1 MGKVKIIIGMFLVVL
16 LITFAGIYATR
27 NIGKSGKTISKENA
41 EKSLDR
47 MVKRIGPATG
57 NPSKSAVDYTE
68 EENVAQELPDI
79 STCPV
84 TTEATT
90 SRFAEIYSSPEKAGS
105 GTDGWLC
112 EMAEAFNRE
121 GVTVDGEPVSVRI
134 RKVNSGQAIDYI
146 SSGKAVPDAI
156 TPSALFWA
164 DMLNARGIGTKTISD
179 RMVGNTAGLVIS
191 KKKYDE
197 LKKEYGGI
205 DIKAITEA
213 VEEGKIAFGYTNPFA
228 STAGMNY
235 LISTLLRYDS
245 QNPLS
250 EAAVSGFQ
258 KFQQNIPL
266 VSLTT
271 MQMRTAAQKGT
282 LDGFILEYQTY
293 INDSNLKSNYQF
305 IPYGFRHDNP
315 LVMIEG
321 SKNKAILE
329 AFAKYCQSEKAQ
341 KKATQYGFNGNDN
354 YKSDYTSVDGNTLL
368 SAQQLYKENK
378 DNGKEIIAVFVADVS
393 GSMDGA
399 PLNSLKDSLINSMK
413 YIKPEHHIGLV
424 SYNQD
429 VTIELP
435 IEQFDLNQ
443 QAYFKGAVEE
453 LSAGGATATY
463 DAVIVASS
471 MIRDAMKEHP
481 DAKPMLFVLSDG
493 ETNEGYDFKDIRDV
507 VDSLGYP
514 IYTIGYNYSN
524 GSLEELSEINE
535 AASINA
541 ETEDIIY
548 QLKQLFNA
556 SM

>member
-1 MGKVKIIIGMFLVVL
+1 MGKLKIVVGMFVVVL
-16 LITFAGIYATR
+16 LITFVGIYATR
-27 NIGKSGKTISKENA
+27 NIGKSGKVVSQENA

-47 MVKRIGPATG
+47 MVKKINPQTG
-57 NPSKSAVDYTE
+57 NPVKSAIDYTE
-68 EENVAQELPDI
+68 EENVAEELPDI
-79 STCPV
+79 NTCEV
-84 TTEATT
+84 TAEATT
-90 SRFAEIYSSPEKAGS
+90 KKYAEIYSSPEKAGS
-105 GTDGWLC
+105 GTDGWLR
-112 EMAEAFNRE
+112 EMADDFNRQ
-121 GVTVDGEPVSVRI
+121 GVTVDGEKVSVRI

-146 SSGKAVPDAI
+146 SSGKAVPDAV
-156 TPSALFWA
+156 TPSASFWT
-164 DMLNARGIGTKTISD
+164 DMLNARGIGTKTISE

-191 KKKYDE
+191 NKKYDE

-213 VEEGKIAFGYTNPFA
+213 VEEGKISFGYTNPFA

-235 LISTLLRYDS
+235 LITTLLRYDS
-245 QNPLS
+245 TNPLS
-250 EAAVSGFQ
+250 PTAVAGFQ
-258 KFQQNIPL
+258 SFQKNIPL

-271 MQMRTAAQKGT
+271 MQMRTAAGKGT

-293 INDSNLKSNYQF
+293 INDSNLKNNYHF
-305 IPYGFRHDNP
+305 VPYGFRHDNP

-321 SKNKAILE
+321 SKNEAILK
-329 AFAKYCQSEKAQ
+329 AFADFCQGEQAQ
-341 KKATQYGFNGNDN
+341 KKAKEYGFNGNEK
-354 YKSDYTSVDGNTLL
+354 YKSDYTAVDGNTLI

-399 PLNSLKDSLINSMK
+399 PLNSLKESLINSMK
-413 YIKPEHHIGLV
+413 YINTKNHIGLV
-424 SYNQD
+424 SYSGN

-435 IEQFDLNQ
+435 VGQFDLNQ
-443 QAYFKGAVEE
+443 QAYFKGAVEG
-453 LSAGGATATY
+453 LSANGTTATY
-463 DAVIVASS
+463 DAVLVASS
-471 MIRDAMKEHP
+471 MIREAMKDHP

-493 ETNEGYDFKDIRDV
+493 ETNEGYDYKDIKGIME
-507 VDSLGYP
+507 SLGYP